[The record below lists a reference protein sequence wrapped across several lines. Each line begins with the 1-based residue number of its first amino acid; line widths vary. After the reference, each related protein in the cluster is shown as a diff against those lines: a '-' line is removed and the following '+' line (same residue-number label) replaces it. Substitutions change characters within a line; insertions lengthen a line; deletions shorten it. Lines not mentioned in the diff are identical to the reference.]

1 MSLACVLLL
10 LSTQVISLFIN
21 FKNIQF
27 FTMMATRSKM
37 EEKSVDP
44 LSTSVMNTYDLA
56 GIEEMDPSLGTNEI
70 ISTLM
75 IIFFS

>member
-1 MSLACVLLL
+1 
-10 LSTQVISLFIN
+10 
-21 FKNIQF
+21 
-27 FTMMATRSKM
+27 MMATRSKM